1 MRKHLV
7 LFVQPEMSRHFDFMK
22 LYESGL
28 ITDWVRD
35 TAAGEGQL
43 SAFVDIVV
51 IDLVT
56 GIEESLNFCIEAK
69 RRRGDR
75 VVVLLHDDS
84 VPIPHNECID
94 LVLPR
99 NLAQDDFVRELQTLL
114 EARSERAAS

>member
-35 TAAGEGQL
+35 TTAGEGQL

-56 GIEESLNFCIEAK
+56 GVEDSLAFCTEAK

-75 VVVLLHDDS
+75 IVVLLHDTS
-84 VPIPHNECID
+84 VPVPRSECID
-94 LVLPR
+94 LILPR
-99 NLAQDDFVRELQTLL
+99 AVEQDNFVRELQTLL
-114 EARSERAAS
+114 EARRERAAS

>member
-22 LYESGL
+22 LYERGL

-56 GIEESLNFCIEAK
+56 GIEESLNFCTEAK

-75 VVVLLHDDS
+75 VVVLLHDKS
-84 VPIPHNECID
+84 VPVPQNECID

-99 NLAQDDFVRELQTLL
+99 SVAQDDFVREVQTLL
-114 EARSERAAS
+114 EARRERAAS